1 MIKIFTQCYNCLDDL
16 ELPSRYTLMSLCG
29 NLLKIELLIWQLQKC
44 RISVFLNEELLDWR
58 LHKSLCQKSNFLIP
72 ISLQSDGLTFDI
84 SILDL
89 FN

>member
-44 RISVFLNEELLDWR
+44 RISVFLNEELLD
-58 LHKSLCQKSNFLIP
+58 
-72 ISLQSDGLTFDI
+72 
-84 SILDL
+84 
-89 FN
+89 